1 MTNLEDSQKEIQ
13 VVRFK
18 HIIDIKYN
26 SNLDGKGNK
35 IMDIEE
41 EPFKKT

>member
-1 MTNLEDSQKEIQ
+1 MTNLEASQKQIQ

-26 SNLDGKGNK
+26 SNLGGKGNK
-35 IMDIEE
+35 MMDIEE